1 MPSGALGLLLGVSQA
16 LYLGAMLGLGGRL
29 LARALRSG
37 ERAEAFLALHFLL
50 CCALGYALLGGGLA
64 ASEGPGA
71 LAPAA
76 AAWLVGAGQLCSS
89 LGVLAGAAFTR
100 LVFRPQERWARA
112 LLGALAALLAL
123 AFLGGLLGG
132 GFARAAADPWYRVAY
147 AGYVLAA
154 AWVLAEPLRY
164 HALMR
169 RRLALGLAEPLLV
182 NRFLLWGVG
191 SGFRFAMLLVGA
203 VSTAVPLHAL
213 DPASMALIL
222 TSTAALGLGV
232 AGAYWLTF
240 FPPAGFVRAVAR
252 RAEAG
257 VDTGSAGRIA

>member
-1 MPSGALGLLLGVSQA
+1 MAGMPSGALGALLGVSQV
-16 LYLGAMLGLGGRL
+16 LYLAAMLGLGGRL
-29 LARALRSG
+29 FARARRSG
-37 ERAEAFLALHFLL
+37 ERAEALLALHFLL

-64 ASEGPGA
+64 ASQAPG
-71 LAPAA
+71 LLPPAA
-76 AAWLVGAGQLCSS
+76 AAALVGVGQLCSS

-100 LVFRPQERWARA
+100 LAFRPQERWARA

-123 AFLGGLLGG
+123 AFAGGLAG
-132 GFARAAADPWYRVAY
+132 GFARGAADPWYRVAY

-154 AWVLAEPLRY
+154 VWVLAEPLRY

-191 SGFRFAMLLVGA
+191 SAFRFGMLVVGA
-203 VSTAVPLHAL
+203 VSTAAALDTL
-213 DPASMALIL
+213 DPAAMALIL
-222 TSTAALGLGV
+222 TTTALLGLGV

-240 FPPAGFVRAVAR
+240 FPPAAYVRV
-252 RAEAG
+252 
-257 VDTGSAGRIA
+257 VAGRA